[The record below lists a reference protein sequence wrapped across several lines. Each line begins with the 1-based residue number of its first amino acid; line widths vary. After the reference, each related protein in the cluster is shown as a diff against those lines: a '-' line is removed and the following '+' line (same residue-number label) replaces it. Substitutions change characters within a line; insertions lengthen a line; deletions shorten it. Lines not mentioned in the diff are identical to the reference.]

1 MSFVTENININFHQG
16 ENKYETIVP
25 KLFEEE
31 EKKFGTMNI
40 LMKEFEVSKTPWF
53 IFFSND
59 ISGSMSSLCENNKN
73 TKMEHSNH
81 TIRNILTL
89 FSKYS
94 KDVEIW
100 VQVDAFDDQIDK
112 IIPAQKVTEDNIDI
126 LLASVNKMRPRNS
139 TNIELAI
146 NNANKV
152 ITQFQEENENF
163 NVAHIFTTDGNATVG
178 IQNIKS
184 LSELVN
190 KKFVNIFI
198 GFGLDHSTETLNN
211 LANYVGGRYYFID
224 DIENGGLVYGE
235 ILHSLLYKCFE
246 NIKIEVKNGEIYDYI
261 KGTWESS
268 LYIDS
273 LYSQAN
279 KTFHISSSNPNLIE
293 ISLTG
298 TSNKVFL
305 EKSPIS
311 SLFSKSELNG
321 FDIGILVD
329 IEKDKELIDLSKYIF
344 KQKLQELMFNYSNNN
359 YGLVI
364 QEFKNLYENLKL
376 YMEDYKDDEFL
387 VKLHDDIVVILSS
400 SNTMYGHM
408 FCNALRHSNAKEQVY
423 NVRNVP
429 RMEFMDF
436 EDCDFGVSRGC
447 VRGGHTMDHQQ
458 YRTLSD
464 NICNRQYSTPK
475 QMEIMRGC
483 SAPMPQ
489 TKDVFTFQNVNDRQ
503 NVNDSQNDEEED
515 EENQYEKEYEDQK
528 FISYFSNRSFNV

>member
-1 MSFVTENININFHQG
+1 MSSIIESININFHQG
-16 ENKYETIVP
+16 ETKYDNIIP
-25 KLFEEE
+25 KLFGEE
-31 EKKFGTMNI
+31 EKKFGTINI
-40 LMKEFEVSKTPWF
+40 LMKDLEVSKTPWF

-89 FSKYS
+89 FSKFS
-94 KDVEIW
+94 NEVEIW

-112 IIPAQKVTEDNIDI
+112 IIPAQRVSEDNIDF

-139 TNIELAI
+139 TNIELAM

-152 ITQFQEENENF
+152 ITKFQEDNKNF

-190 KKFVNIFI
+190 KSFVNIFI
-198 GFGLDHSTETLNN
+198 GFGFDHSMETLNS

-235 ILHSLLYKCFE
+235 ILHSLLYKCFD
-246 NIKIEVKNGEIYDYI
+246 NIKIEVQNGEIYDYM
-261 KGTWESS
+261 KGRWETS
-268 LYIDS
+268 LYIDA

-279 KTFHISSSNPNLIE
+279 KTFHISSNTPEIVEINWTGTNNKIE
-293 ISLTG
+293 IG
-298 TSNKVFL
+298 FNIGYEENK
-305 EKSPIS
+305 EW
-311 SLFSKSELNG
+311 
-321 FDIGILVD
+321 
-329 IEKDKELIDLSKYIF
+329 IDLSKYIL
-344 KQKLQELMFNYSNNN
+344 KQKLQELMFKYSNKN

-364 QEFKNLYENLKL
+364 QEFKDLYENLKL

-400 SNTMYGHM
+400 SNTIYGQM
-408 FCNALRHSNAKEQVY
+408 FCNALKHSNAKEQVY
-423 NVRNVP
+423 NVRNFP
-429 RMEFMDF
+429 KMNFMDF
-436 EDCDFGVSRGC
+436 EDCDMFGVSRGGG
-447 VRGGHTMDHQQ
+447 GGHTMTHQQ

-464 NICNRQYSTPK
+464 DACNRQYSTPK
-475 QMEIMRGC
+475 QMEMMRGC
-483 SAPMPQ
+483 SAPMQ
-489 TKDVFTFQNVNDRQ
+489 QSKDVFTFQNVSDGE
-503 NVNDSQNDEEED
+503 NDEE
-515 EENQYEKEYEDQK
+515 KEVTPR
-528 FISYFSNRSFNV
+528 SYRSFNA

>member
-1 MSFVTENININFHQG
+1 MSFIIENVNINFHQG
-16 ENKYETIVP
+16 ETKYDNIVP
-25 KLFEEE
+25 KLFDEE
-31 EKKFGTMNI
+31 EKKFGTINI
-40 LMKEFEVSKTPWF
+40 LMKDLEVSKTPWF

-59 ISGSMSSLCENNKN
+59 ISGSMSSFCENNKN

-94 KDVEIW
+94 KEVEIW

-112 IIPAQKVTEDNIDI
+112 IIPAQKVTEDNIDF
-126 LLASVNKMRPRNS
+126 LLLCVNKMRPRNS

-146 NNANKV
+146 NNANNV
-152 ITQFQEENENF
+152 ITKFQEENENF

-198 GFGLDHSTETLNN
+198 GFGLDHSMETLNS

-246 NIKIEVKNGEIYDYI
+246 NIKIEVQNGEIYDYI
-261 KGTWESS
+261 KGKWEPS
-268 LYIDS
+268 LHIDS

-279 KTFHISSSNPNLIE
+279 KTFHISSSNFNSIE
-293 ISLTG
+293 ILLNG
-298 TSNKVFL
+298 THN
-305 EKSPIS
+305 
-311 SLFSKSELNG
+311 KSEIG
-321 FDIGILVD
+321 FMVNREED
-329 IEKDKELIDLSKYIF
+329 EKCIDLSKYIF
-344 KQKLQELMFNYSNNN
+344 KQKLQELMFKYSNRT
-359 YGLVI
+359 YVTVI
-364 QEFKNLYENLKL
+364 QEFKDLYENLKL

-400 SNTMYGHM
+400 SNTMYGQM

-429 RMEFMDF
+429 RGYGGCF
-436 EDCDFGVSRGC
+436 EDCDTFGVSRGGGG
-447 VRGGHTMDHQQ
+447 GGHTMAHPQ

-464 NICNRQYSTPK
+464 DTCNRQYSTPK
-475 QMEIMRGC
+475 QMEMMRGC

-489 TKDVFTFQNVNDRQ
+489 RNDIFTFQNIS
-503 NVNDSQNDEEED
+503 DSQNVSASDSED
-515 EENQYEKEYEDQK
+515 DNAYDGKDLKVDDSQNA
-528 FISYFSNRSFNV
+528 FVTPRSYRSNASPMHIY

>member
-1 MSFVTENININFHQG
+1 MSFIIESIDINFHQG
-16 ENKYETIVP
+16 EMKYDNIIP
-25 KLFEEE
+25 KLFEE

-40 LMKEFEVSKTPWF
+40 LMKDLEVSKTPWF

-94 KDVEIW
+94 NEVEIW

-112 IIPAQKVTEDNIDI
+112 IIPAQRVTEDNIDF

-139 TNIELAI
+139 TNIELAM

-152 ITQFQEENENF
+152 ITKFQEDNKNF

-190 KKFVNIFI
+190 KSFVNIFI
-198 GFGLDHSTETLNN
+198 GFGLDHSMETLNG
-211 LANYVGGRYYFID
+211 LANYIEGRYYFID

-235 ILHSLLYKCFE
+235 ILYSLLYKCFD
-246 NIKIEVKNGEIYDYI
+246 NIKIEVQNGEIYDYM
-261 KGTWESS
+261 KGTWEKN
-268 LYIDS
+268 LYIGS

-279 KTFHISSSNPNLIE
+279 KTFHISSNTPELIE
-293 ISLTG
+293 VDWTG
-298 TSNKVFL
+298 TNNN
-305 EKSPIS
+305 I
-311 SLFSKSELNG
+311 
-321 FDIGILVD
+321 DIGFNVIF
-329 IEKDKELIDLSKYIF
+329 EKDKELIDLSKYIF
-344 KQKLQELMFNYSNNN
+344 KQKLQELMFKYSNKN

-364 QEFKNLYENLKL
+364 QDFKDLYENLKL
-376 YMEDYKDDEFL
+376 YMEDYKDNEFL
-387 VKLHDDIVVILSS
+387 VKLHDDIVVIISS
-400 SNTMYGHM
+400 SNTMYGEM
-408 FCNALRHSNAKEQVY
+408 FCNALKHSNAKEQVY

-429 RMEFMDF
+429 KMGFIDF
-436 EDCDFGVSRGC
+436 DICDFGVSRGGC
-447 VRGGHTMDHQQ
+447 GGDDGWHHQ

-464 NICNRQYSTPK
+464 DICNRQYSTPK
-475 QMEIMRGC
+475 QMEMMRGC
-483 SAPMPQ
+483 SAPMQ
-489 TKDVFTFQNVNDRQ
+489 QSKDVFTFKNVGDGKNLEKDF
-503 NVNDSQNDEEED
+503 DDENLEVGH
-515 EENQYEKEYEDQK
+515 NP
-528 FISYFSNRSFNV
+528 ISSRGYASPMHSYY

>member
-1 MSFVTENININFHQG
+1 MSFIIENVNINFHRG
-16 ENKYETIVP
+16 EIKYDNIVP
-25 KLFEEE
+25 KLFDEE
-31 EKKFGTMNI
+31 EKKFGTFNI
-40 LMKEFEVSKTPWF
+40 LIKDLEVSKTPLF

-94 KDVEIW
+94 NEIEIW

-112 IIPAQKVTEDNIDI
+112 IIPAQRVTEDNIDF
-126 LLASVNKMRPRNS
+126 LLACVNKMRPRNS
-139 TNIELAI
+139 TNIELAM

-152 ITQFQEENENF
+152 ITKFQEENKIF

-190 KKFVNIFI
+190 KSFVNIFI
-198 GFGLDHSTETLNN
+198 GFGLDHSMETLNS
-211 LANYVGGRYYFID
+211 LANYVSGRYYFID

-235 ILHSLLYKCFE
+235 IIHSLLYKCFE
-246 NIKIEVKNGEIYDYI
+246 NIKIEVENGEIYDYI
-261 KGTWESS
+261 KGSWEPF
-268 LYIDS
+268 LHIDS

-279 KTFHISSSNPNLIE
+279 KTFHISSRTPNSVHILLNGIH
-293 ISLTG
+293 
-298 TSNKVFL
+298 NKVF
-305 EKSPIS
+305 S
-311 SLFSKSELNG
+311 SNSEPRGL
-321 FDIGILVD
+321 DIGFIVD
-329 IEKDKELIDLSKYIF
+329 REDEKCIDLSKYIF
-344 KQKLQELMFNYSNNN
+344 KQKLQELMYKYSNRT
-359 YGLVI
+359 YVTVI
-364 QEFKNLYENLKL
+364 QEFKDLYENLKL

-400 SNTMYGHM
+400 SNTMYGQM

-429 RMEFMDF
+429 KMGFMDF
-436 EDCDFGVSRGC
+436 EDYDTFGVSRGC
-447 VRGGHTMDHQQ
+447 GGHNTAHQQ

-464 NICNRQYSTPK
+464 DICNRQYSTPK
-475 QMEIMRGC
+475 QMEMMRGC

-489 TKDVFTFQNVNDRQ
+489 KKDIFTFQNVNDSQ
-503 NVNDSQNDEEED
+503 NVSDDENEENDEYNSESDED
-515 EENQYEKEYEDQK
+515 KE
-528 FISYFSNRSFNV
+528 FVTPRSFNT